1 MISFNKNDKKVKSS
15 IEMTGVYTEKLQWE
29 DELELKAHLF
39 TAFIEE
45 VNGVVEKTSIQWKDF
60 SPLDRK
66 EAETKIKRLLELN
79 K

>member
-45 VNGVVEKTSIQWKDF
+45 VNGVIESISIKWEAF
-60 SPLDRK
+60 GPLDRK
-66 EAETKIKRLLELN
+66 EAEIKIKSVLE

>member
-45 VNGVVEKTSIQWKDF
+45 VNGVVQSTSIKWKEF
-60 SPLDRK
+60 GPLDRK
-66 EAETKIKRLLELN
+66 EAETKIKRLLELQ